1 MLQICCPFT
10 QSVHVARTK
19 SLNKMNKVFESIKD
33 AFAHSL
39 KPRFFASKTAAQ
51 S

>member
-33 AFAHSL
+33 AFAHNL
-39 KPRFFASKTAAQ
+39 TPRFCSKKEAQ
-51 S
+51 L